1 VSDRYDDDLAERRTG
16 GGRLQGVPATGAL
29 PLEWSGSEDGRPAPA
44 GDDFEVWTDVLRA
57 RPVERSRFTG
67 HPSAAGERA
76 VPAMSAIDMEDD
88 DDEDFAPV
96 LADRRRGRGRGRRR
110 KPRASAA
117 ENVSP
122 LRPVEPDGPVGPKG
136 GAEVVTRVVTG
147 VLIAGGCLLALNA
160 GRAPAVGLVA
170 VVVGLGVM
178 ELCHALRSHRPAVVI
193 ALGGSLALL
202 VGAYRSGEAAF
213 PLVIGVVAV
222 ATLLWFLTPL
232 GKGRPV
238 PGVASTFLVFGYVGV
253 LGGFAGLLLHFPNGV
268 GLLLGLAVCSVSY
281 DVCGF
286 FAGSRLGRH
295 KLAPAVSPNKT
306 VEGLVAGMAGSMFFS
321 FLVVGQITPWGHLSA
336 LALGAVV
343 AVMAPLGDLCESLL
357 KRDLGVKDLGG
368 LFPGHGGVLD
378 RFDAILFALPTVYY
392 LVKVLDLA

>member
-1 VSDRYDDDLAERRTG
+1 
-16 GGRLQGVPATGAL
+16 
-29 PLEWSGSEDGRPAPA
+29 
-44 GDDFEVWTDVLRA
+44 
-57 RPVERSRFTG
+57 
-67 HPSAAGERA
+67 
-76 VPAMSAIDMEDD
+76 
-88 DDEDFAPV
+88 
-96 LADRRRGRGRGRRR
+96 
-110 KPRASAA
+110 
-117 ENVSP
+117 
-122 LRPVEPDGPVGPKG
+122 VGPKG
-136 GAEVVTRVVTG
+136 GAQVITRVVTG
-147 VLIAGGCLLALNA
+147 VLIAAGCLLTLNA
-160 GRAPAVGLVA
+160 GRGPATGLVA
-170 VVVGLGVM
+170 VIVGLGVM

-193 ALGGSLALL
+193 ALGGSVALV
-202 VGAYRSGEAAF
+202 VGAYGSGEAAF

-222 ATLLWFLTPL
+222 GTLLWFLAPL

-238 PGVASTFLVFGYVGV
+238 PGVAATFLVFGYVGV

-268 GLLLGLAVCSVSY
+268 GLILGLAVCSVSY

-295 KLAPAVSPNKT
+295 KLAPSVSPNKT
-306 VEGLVAGMAGSMFFS
+306 VEGLVAGMAGTMLFSM
-321 FLVVGQITPWGHLSA
+321 LVVGQITPWGRLSA

-392 LVKVLDLA
+392 LVKVLELH